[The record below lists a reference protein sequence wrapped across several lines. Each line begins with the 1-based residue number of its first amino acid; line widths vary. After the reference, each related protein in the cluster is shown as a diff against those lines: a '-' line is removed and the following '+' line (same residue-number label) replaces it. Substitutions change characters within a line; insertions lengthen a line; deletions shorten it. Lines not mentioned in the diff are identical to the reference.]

1 MFARQSDQH
10 DAFIIFLPVSEHFA
24 DGSAMSKN
32 RKQESA
38 QASNVFQFT
47 LAGLIVFSVALIGA
61 SAFLTYRLTLSRSPG
76 LEQAFAVDPKDKS
89 NSVRVGP
96 WGTLLTREIQL
107 ERPVEYLTDEVANP
121 QPQVWTFNGM
131 KPDAVKALFLQNGL
145 SAAQAAEALA
155 PGSFGETSSGTEL
168 RPREKFLLSLS
179 SEVRQ
184 KLYVALAGLGVN
196 LYLDYPYIF
205 PGDVVET
212 IYNDSR
218 LNVQDVALFKQLIY
232 LNGGAHQLSDYQ
244 FMLGKIPTVERRV
257 AMARSMSRQSAV
269 LARLV
274 IHPDTDIDKI
284 AGYWGNMRNVH
295 FTDIRPLMESL
306 KQMPQGGNVSLLYVL
321 PKFARDRLYTFPL
334 PPQPGEPTMDCH
346 WSTFNFS
353 NETPDN
359 RFNDPAFAVQY
370 IQKNYYQI
378 AAPSLYGDIVLLMND
393 KQEVKHSA
401 VYLADDIV
409 FTKNGNNYRQPWM
422 LMRIPDLLATY
433 PSTPPMRVIYM
444 RHKVD

>member
-1 MFARQSDQH
+1 MKKS
-10 DAFIIFLPVSEHFA
+10 
-24 DGSAMSKN
+24 
-32 RKQESA
+32 RKQEAA

-47 LAGLIVFSVALIGA
+47 LAGLIFFSLALIGS
-61 SAFLTYRLTLSRSPG
+61 SAFLACKLTAGSRPK
-76 LEQAFAVDPKDKS
+76 LAETFAVDPKDKTR
-89 NSVRVGP
+89 SVHVGA
-96 WGTLLTREIQL
+96 WGELITRDIDL
-107 ERPVEYLTDEVANP
+107 ERPVEYLTEEVANP
-121 QPQVWTFNGM
+121 QPEVWTFNGL
-131 KPDAVKALFLQNGL
+131 KPEAVKELLARNGL
-145 SAAQAAEALA
+145 SANQVAEACA
-155 PGSFGETSSGTEL
+155 PAAVTETDAGTEL
-168 RPREKFLLSLS
+168 LPSGKFLLSLTPV
-179 SEVRQ
+179 VRQ

-196 LYLDYPYIF
+196 LYLDFPYIF
-205 PGDVVET
+205 PGTVVES
-212 IYNDSR
+212 IYKDAR
-218 LNVQDVALFKQLIY
+218 LNPEDVALFKQLIY
-232 LNGGAHQLSDYQ
+232 RNGDAQQLADYQ
-244 FMLGKIPTVERRV
+244 FLLGQIPTRERRV
-257 AMARSMSRQSAV
+257 ALARSMSRQSAV
-269 LARLV
+269 LAGLA
-274 IHPDTDIDKI
+274 IKPDTDIDKI
-284 AGYWGNMRNVH
+284 ASYWGRIPGVR
-295 FTDIRPLMESL
+295 FTDIRPMMEAL
-306 KQMPQGGNVSLLYVL
+306 KALPDGGNLGLYYLL

-359 RFNDPAFAVQY
+359 RFNDPTFAVQY

-401 VYLADDIV
+401 VCLADGIV